1 MLKTGN
7 KPTRPFMFFILNL
20 IVSSFYSLKHSP
32 SKFYIFLFHIGRL
45 KGLSPRFKKLGKIR
59 IWSKLS
65 WGLIYG
71 LSFQIQ
77 SSSQFPQNLVQKTG
91 LIFNLADFHDRNWRI
106 PGFCENKTQH
116 WALLRGAR
124 KTKRKF
130 SVGSPI
136 VSLFPSLLVS
146 KASPA
151 NLLIFWSK

>member
-59 IWSKLS
+59 FGSKLS
-65 WGLIYG
+65 LDLIYR
-71 LSFQIQ
+71 LSFRIQ
-77 SSSQFPQNLVQKTG
+77 AEFYISQSWVQKTG
-91 LIFNLADFHDRNWRI
+91 LISYLADFHGRNWCI

-116 WALLRGAR
+116 WALFS
-124 KTKRKF
+124 TKPNQGRF
-130 SVGSPI
+130 Y
-136 VSLFPSLLVS
+136 FHW
-146 KASPA
+146 A
-151 NLLIFWSK
+151 